1 MANQK
6 LMLMHFGGGSKFV
19 NFTDSFDAYCIGF
32 CTTHVHSKWPLSL
45 IVTGEIITASAPET
59 ELTFS
64 WAIRMRIY
72 EPREPNGNT
81 NAKREDKVLPKAHR
95 VAQLNPA
102 GLSLFAQLKLA
113 RRPEMQECAR

>member
-6 LMLMHFGGGSKFV
+6 LMLMHFGERSKFV

-45 IVTGEIITASAPET
+45 IVTGQIITASAPVT

-72 EPREPNGNT
+72 EPRGPNGNT
-81 NAKREDKVLPKAHR
+81 NARGQSFAQAHW